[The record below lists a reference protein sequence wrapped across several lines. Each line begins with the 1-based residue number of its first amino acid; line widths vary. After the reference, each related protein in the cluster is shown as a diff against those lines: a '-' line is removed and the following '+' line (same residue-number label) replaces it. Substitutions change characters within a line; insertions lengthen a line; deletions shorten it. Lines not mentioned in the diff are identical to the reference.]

1 MSDIQAKV
9 IDLRQRAVRGEEI
22 PDDELREVI
31 QHVRVGRAA
40 AQLSVTA
47 KKQAKTPLSNDQVM
61 DLFKK

>member
-1 MSDIQAKV
+1 MSAIQAKV

-22 PDDELREVI
+22 SDEELREAV
-31 QHVRVGRAA
+31 QHIRVGRAE